1 LFIVEQVADACAE
14 IIGGIV
20 SGEVTRAN
28 LQAAKLAVSRRYH
41 LSSLPTNTQIYGT
54 APAAIQREVV
64 GVLQRK
70 PMRTASGVAVIAVM
84 TSPYPCPHGK
94 CVPCPGG
101 PEFGVPQSYTGL
113 EPAAMRAIQHRFDPY
128 KQVKARLNQLRQT
141 GHPTDKAELIVMGG
155 TFTARPRDYQEW
167 FMRRCI
173 QAMNDFPRT
182 LDESCEL
189 GKVFAANARAS
200 TRNVGVTFET
210 RPDFAQRHHV
220 DAMLSLGGTK
230 VELGL
235 QSTSDR
241 VLATIQRGHSVADV
255 VEANRAC
262 RDSGLKV
269 GFHVMPGL
277 PGSDFDSDLKMFRDL
292 FRDERFCPDY
302 LKIYPTLVM
311 NGTALHRLWKRGEYE
326 PLDLRDTVE
335 LIAKVKS
342 ELPEWVRLQRVQRD
356 IPAHRIVDGVK
367 KSNLRQLAKER
378 LRELGQECNCIRCRE
393 VGLQGITSV
402 ERVERRVEMYRACK
416 GVEVFISSVGLR
428 GDLESLIGFARLR
441 IPHTP
446 HRPEITDETALV
458 RELHIYGSVAA
469 LGERHETKWQHRGLG
484 AELLRAAESIAADF
498 GMRKVVVNS
507 AIGVREYYRAKRY
520 APEGPY
526 MAKMLQ

>member
-1 LFIVEQVADACAE
+1 MVEQVADACAE
-14 IIGGIV
+14 IIDGILN
-20 SGEVTRAN
+20 GEVTRAN

-41 LSSLPTNTQIYGT
+41 LSSLPTNAQIYET
-54 APAAIQREVV
+54 VQAPIQREVV
-64 GVLQRK
+64 SVLQRK

-101 PEFGVPQSYTGL
+101 PEFNVPQSYTGL
-113 EPAAMRAIQHRFDPY
+113 EPAAMRAIQHGFDPY
-128 KQVKARLNQLRQT
+128 KQVKARLTQLRQT

-173 QAMNDFPRT
+173 QAMNDFPHT
-182 LDESCEL
+182 IGESHELDE
-189 GKVFAANARAS
+189 VFAANAWAS

-210 RPDFAQRHHV
+210 RPDFAKRHHV
-220 DAMLSLGGTK
+220 DGMLSLGATK

-241 VLATIQRGHSVADV
+241 ILATMERGHSVADV

-269 GFHVMPGL
+269 GFHAMPGL
-277 PGSDFDSDLKMFRDL
+277 PGSDFDSDLKMFREL
-292 FRDERFCPDY
+292 FTDERFCPDY
-302 LKIYPTLVM
+302 LKIYPTLVT
-311 NGTALHRLWKRGEYE
+311 NGTPLHRLWKRGDYV

-335 LIAKVKS
+335 LIARVKA
-342 ELPEWVRLQRVQRD
+342 ELPVWVRLQRVQRD

-367 KSNLRQLAKER
+367 KSNLRQLAKKR
-378 LRELGQECNCIRCRE
+378 LGELGHECRCIRCRE

-402 ERVERRVEMYRACK
+402 EDVERRIEKYQACK
-416 GVEVFISSVGLR
+416 GFEFFISSVGLR
-428 GDLESLIGFARLR
+428 GDMEFLIGFARLR

-446 HRPEITDETALV
+446 HRPEITEETALV
-458 RELHIYGSVAA
+458 RELHIYGNVAA
-469 LGERHETKWQHRGLG
+469 LGERHEAKWQHRGFG
-484 AELLRAAESIAADF
+484 AELLRAAESIAAES

-507 AIGVREYYRAKRY
+507 AIGVREYYRTKGY

-526 MAKMLQ
+526 MTKTLQ